1 MKKIRTIVVED
12 EKRNM
17 DLLLHFLK
25 KYCRNIE
32 VVATCA
38 TFENALS
45 TLNSVEVD
53 LVFLDIL
60 LDENTSFDLLE
71 NLNQLNFQIIFT
83 TAFDEYAIQAF
94 KHKTVDYL
102 LKPIVIEDLIDAVA
116 RAEER
121 IKQNSLASQGELN
134 QLSKNLVGR
143 NPFELLVVSGMNKV
157 DFIRQEEVIYLKSS
171 GRYTEFRFTDVN
183 RSVLATKPLGE
194 FERTLNQVKFYRI
207 HNSYIINLH
216 HLVKINKIAGNYCEM
231 VNGDSLPVSR
241 RRLEGLLNY
250 FK

>member
-1 MKKIRTIVVED
+1 MRKGIWIYC
-12 EKRNM
+12 
-17 DLLLHFLK
+17 FISLK

-32 VVATCA
+32 IVATCA

-94 KHKTVDYL
+94 KYKTVDYL

-143 NPFELLVVSGMNKV
+143 NPFELLV
-157 DFIRQEEVIYLKSS
+157 F
-171 GRYTEFRFTDVN
+171 
-183 RSVLATKPLGE
+183 LA
-194 FERTLNQVKFYRI
+194 
-207 HNSYIINLH
+207 
-216 HLVKINKIAGNYCEM
+216 
-231 VNGDSLPVSR
+231 
-241 RRLEGLLNY
+241 
-250 FK
+250 